1 MGKDSYSILHRR
13 YKMKK
18 YLIRV
23 GTTNYKRLRQEFDV
37 TYKVIVRDLEFIND
51 ELGVWIET
59 KRGIDGYVRVCPRWY
74 DNQIRLNNR
83 QTRCLI
89 KVFHMNI
96 DEIDRDIILDIL
108 ETYCNPELVKEIVD
122 N

>member
-1 MGKDSYSILHRR
+1 MLSKVSKAIL
-13 YKMKK
+13 
-18 YLIRV
+18 
-23 GTTNYKRLRQEFDV
+23 FV
-37 TYKVIVRDLEFIND
+37 TIY
-51 ELGVWIET
+51 
-59 KRGIDGYVRVCPRWY
+59 
-74 DNQIRLNNR
+74 NQGG
-83 QTRCLI
+83 TRCLI